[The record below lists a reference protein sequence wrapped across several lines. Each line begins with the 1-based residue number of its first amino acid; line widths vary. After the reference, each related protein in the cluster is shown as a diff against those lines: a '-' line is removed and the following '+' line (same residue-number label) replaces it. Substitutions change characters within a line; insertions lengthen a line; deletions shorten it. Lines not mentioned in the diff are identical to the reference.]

1 MYALRV
7 YINKSVFGKKIIEN
21 RQFFQFSI
29 KFFFKMEYYC
39 VSLKYTLVKSF
50 IYIHIYIS
58 SHAKRNLYIT
68 KRESENHCGGP

>member
-50 IYIHIYIS
+50 IYIYIYIYFIPC
-58 SHAKRNLYIT
+58 KTQLIYYE
-68 KRESENHCGGP
+68 KGK